1 MEALVYQKGGR
12 SMNVPVVFLHGLIM
26 GAGLLAFVWMFWD
39 NKK

>member
-1 MEALVYQKGGR
+1 
-12 SMNVPVVFLHGLIM
+12 MNVPIVFLHGLIM